1 MTEIRI
7 RRAVRAD
14 APTVARLHA
23 DSWRRHYRGAYSDA
37 YLDGDVL
44 SDRLAVWEARLSTP
58 GSAMTFLAEDDEG
71 AAAFLHL
78 VFDEDPLW
86 GSFIDNLHVAPARQ
100 RTGVGRALVE
110 KAAEAAVVKA
120 VSRGMYLWVLEQN
133 DAAQAFYRALGGAIV
148 EKARVTAPKGAEGR
162 LVGAPGKLRVVWTD
176 VAAGL
181 SRPTATPVPTTA
193 DIPLR

>member
-1 MTEIRI
+1 MSQTRI
-7 RRAVRAD
+7 RPAARDD
-14 APTVARLHA
+14 AETVARLHA

-44 SDRLAVWEARLSTP
+44 ADRLAVWQARLAAP
-58 GSAMTFLAEDDEG
+58 GKTLTFLAEDAEG

-86 GSFIDNLHVAPARQ
+86 GSLIDNLHVAPARQ

-110 KAAEAAVVKA
+110 KAAEAAVA
-120 VSRGMYLWVLEQN
+120 MAAARGMYLWVLEQN

-162 LVGAPGKLRVVWTD
+162 LVGTPGKLRVVWTD
-176 VAAGL
+176 VAAGV
-181 SRPTATPVPTTA
+181 RPQAPATAPA
-193 DIPLR
+193 ALDIPLR

>member
-1 MTEIRI
+1 MSETRI
-7 RRAVRAD
+7 RPAGPAD

-44 SDRLAVWEARLSTP
+44 SDRLAVWEARLSAP
-58 GSAMTFLAEDDEG
+58 GDALTFLAEDDQG

-86 GSFIDNLHVAPARQ
+86 GSLIDNLHVAPARQ
-100 RTGVGRALVE
+100 RTGVGRALVGQ
-110 KAAEAAVVKA
+110 AAEAAAGRAK
-120 VSRGMYLWVLEQN
+120 SRGMYLWVLEQN

-148 EKARVTAPKGAEGR
+148 EKAKVTAPKGSEGR
-162 LVGAPGKLRVVWTD
+162 LVGVPGKLRVVWTD
-176 VAAGL
+176 VTAA
-181 SRPTATPVPTTA
+181 
-193 DIPLR
+193 LRD